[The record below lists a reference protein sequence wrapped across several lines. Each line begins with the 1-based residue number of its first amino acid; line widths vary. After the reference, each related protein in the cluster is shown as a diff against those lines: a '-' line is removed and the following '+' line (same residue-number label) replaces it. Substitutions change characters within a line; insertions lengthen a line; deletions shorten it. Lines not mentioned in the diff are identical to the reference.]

1 MSENRLIY
9 MPLGG
14 AGEIGLNSYVYGYG
28 PPEKERFIIV
38 DLGVSFPDMETTPGV
53 DLILPDISW
62 IRERCDRLEGI
73 LITHAH
79 EDHIGAVGHLWEE
92 LRVPVYCRAF
102 TAHIARLKMN
112 DVLLPENLV
121 RTVKA
126 WPEMTKLGPF
136 EVGFVPVSHSIPE
149 SSSLVID
156 TPAGRIVHTGD
167 FKIDKTP
174 GVGEPFD
181 RKVWHDISKDGV
193 KALICDST
201 NVFSKQE
208 GRSEATISMPLQD
221 LIENAKRL
229 VVATTFGSNVAR
241 LKTLAEAGVKAGR
254 SVCLLGRAMRRM
266 IDASV
271 DTGVLSDFP
280 LLISP
285 EDALQVPRE
294 NLLLLATGSQGERRA
309 ATAQLANGK
318 YRGFSLQEGDLFI
331 FSSKTI
337 PGNEKG
343 VSRIINQFSEMGV
356 DVVEDESGLYHV
368 SGHANRPDLKEMH
381 KIIQPQFLI
390 PMHGEHRHLREHSK
404 LALENGFAS
413 IVCPNGNFLNLS
425 SNEPKIFNK
434 IEVGRV
440 YLDGSSKVTSTDGIV
455 RDRIR
460 MAVNGLVVV
469 SVLLDEND
477 DLIGDP
483 WCETK
488 GLPIVTNSNAPL
500 VDCLEEDLS
509 QLIGRIEPDV
519 LLDNE
524 QLEEVVRRG
533 ARHTCK
539 SEIGKKPEVS
549 VVISRIGLGKNFT
562 YLKNNIIIV

>member
-1 MSENRLIY
+1 MSENHLIY
-9 MPLGG
+9 VPLGG
-14 AGEIGLNSYVYGYG
+14 AGEIGLNSYIYGYG

-62 IRERCDRLEGI
+62 IRERRDRLEGI

-112 DVLLPENLV
+112 DALLPENSV
-121 RTVKA
+121 RTVQA
-126 WPEMTKLGPF
+126 WPERTKLGPF

-181 RKVWHDISKDGV
+181 RKVWNDISRDGV

-280 LLISP
+280 SLISP

-404 LALENGFAS
+404 LASENGLTS

-425 SNEPKIFNK
+425 ANEPKIFNK

-460 MAVNGLVVV
+460 MAVNGLVIV

-477 DLIGDP
+477 ELIGDP

-549 VVISRIGLGKNFT
+549 VVISRL
-562 YLKNNIIIV
+562 V

>member
-1 MSENRLIY
+1 MSENHLIY

-62 IRERCDRLEGI
+62 IRDRRDQLEGV

-112 DVLLPENLV
+112 DALLSENSV

-126 WPEMTKLGPF
+126 WPKMTKLGPF

-280 LLISP
+280 SLISP

-404 LALENGFAS
+404 LASENGLAS

-440 YLDGSSKVTSTDGIV
+440 FLDGSSKVTSTDGIV

-549 VVISRIGLGKNFT
+549 VVISRL
-562 YLKNNIIIV
+562 V

>member
-1 MSENRLIY
+1 MSENHLIY

-62 IRERCDRLEGI
+62 IRERRDRLEGI

-112 DVLLPENLV
+112 DALLSENSV

-181 RKVWHDISKDGV
+181 RRVWHDISRDGV

-280 LLISP
+280 SLISP

-404 LALENGFAS
+404 LASENGLAS

-440 YLDGSSKVTSTDGIV
+440 FLDGSSKVTSTDGIV

-549 VVISRIGLGKNFT
+549 VVISRL
-562 YLKNNIIIV
+562 V

>member
-1 MSENRLIY
+1 MSENHLIY

-28 PPEKERFIIV
+28 TPEKERFIIV

-53 DLILPDISW
+53 DLILPDITW
-62 IRERCDRLEGI
+62 IRERRDRLEGI

-112 DVLLPENLV
+112 DALLSENSV

-126 WPEMTKLGPF
+126 WPKMTKLGPF

-156 TPAGRIVHTGD
+156 TPTGRIVHTGD

-208 GRSEATISMPLQD
+208 GRSEASISMPLQD

-280 LLISP
+280 SLISP

-404 LALENGFAS
+404 LASENGLAS

-440 YLDGSSKVTSTDGIV
+440 YLDGDSKVTSTDGIV

-524 QLEEVVRRG
+524 QLEEVLRRG

-549 VVISRIGLGKNFT
+549 VVISRL
-562 YLKNNIIIV
+562 V

>member
-1 MSENRLIY
+1 MSENHLIY
-9 MPLGG
+9 MPIGG

-38 DLGVSFPDMETTPGV
+38 DLGVSFPDMDTTPGV

-62 IRERCDRLEGI
+62 IRERRDRLEGI

-112 DVLLPENLV
+112 DALLPENSV
-121 RTVKA
+121 RTVQA
-126 WPEMTKLGPF
+126 WPERTKLGPF

-181 RKVWHDISKDGV
+181 RKVWNDISRDGV

-201 NVFSKQE
+201 NVFSKQK
-208 GRSEATISMPLQD
+208 GRSEATLGMPLQD

-280 LLISP
+280 SLISP

-404 LALENGFAS
+404 LASENGLTS

-425 SNEPKIFNK
+425 ANEPKIFNK

-533 ARHTCK
+533 ARNTCK

-549 VVISRIGLGKNFT
+549 VVISRL
-562 YLKNNIIIV
+562 V

>member
-14 AGEIGLNSYVYGYG
+14 AGEIGLNSYIYGYG
-28 PPEKERFIIV
+28 TPEKERFIIV

-62 IRERCDRLEGI
+62 IRERRDQLEGI

-92 LRVPVYCRAF
+92 LRVPVYCKAF
-102 TAHIARLKMN
+102 TTHIARLKMN
-112 DVLLPENLV
+112 DVQLPENLV

-208 GRSEATISMPLQD
+208 GRSEASISMPLQD

-280 LLISP
+280 SLISP

-404 LALENGFAS
+404 LASENGLAS

-524 QLEEVVRRG
+524 QLEEVIRRG
-533 ARHTCK
+533 VRHTCK

-549 VVISRIGLGKNFT
+549 VVISRL
-562 YLKNNIIIV
+562 V

>member
-1 MSENRLIY
+1 MSADHLIY

-14 AGEIGLNSYVYGYG
+14 AGEIGLNSYIYGFG
-28 PPEKERFIIV
+28 PPNKERFIIV

-53 DLILPDISW
+53 DLILPDLSW
-62 IRERCDRLEGI
+62 IMKRRDRLEGI

-79 EDHIGAVGHLWEE
+79 EDHIGAIGHLWED

-112 DVLLPENLV
+112 DAYSSESSVN
-121 RTVKA
+121 TVEQ
-126 WPEMTKLGPF
+126 WPKTLSLGPF
-136 EVGFVPVSHSIPE
+136 KVGFVPISHSIPE
-149 SSSLVID
+149 SSSVVID
-156 TPAGRIVHTGD
+156 TPVGRLVHTGD
-167 FKIDKTP
+167 FKIDETP
-174 GVGEPFD
+174 GVGEPFS
-181 RKVWHDISKDGV
+181 KEVWLDIAKGGV

-201 NVFSKQE
+201 NVFSKQK
-208 GRSEATISMPLQD
+208 GRSEASISSSIQE
-221 LIENAKRL
+221 LIESAEKL

-241 LKTLAEAGVKAGR
+241 LKTLAEAGIKSGR

-271 DTGVLSDFP
+271 ESGVLSDFP
-280 LLISP
+280 PLISP
-285 EDALQVPRE
+285 EDALNVPRQ
-294 NLLLLATGSQGERRA
+294 NLLILATGSQGERRA

-337 PGNEKG
+337 PGNEKS

-356 DVVEDESGLYHV
+356 DVVEDDSGLYHV
-368 SGHANRPDLKEMH
+368 SGHANRPDLEQMH

-404 LALENGFAS
+404 LALEKGIAS
-413 IVCPNGNFLNLS
+413 IVCPNGNILSLS
-425 SNEPKIFNK
+425 SNKPTILEK
-434 IEVGRV
+434 IELGRL
-440 YLDGSSKVTSTDGIV
+440 YLDGSSKVTSTEGAV

-460 MAVNGLVVV
+460 MALNGLVIVTI
-469 SVLLDEND
+469 LLDEKD

-488 GLPIVTNSNAPL
+488 GLPLVTNSNAPL
-500 VDCLEEDLS
+500 IDCLEEDLG
-509 QLIGRIEPDV
+509 QLIGRVDPDV
-519 LLDNE
+519 ILNNDK
-524 QLEEVVRRG
+524 LEEVLKRG
-533 ARHTCK
+533 ARQTCK

-549 VVISRIGLGKNFT
+549 VIISRLA
-562 YLKNNIIIV
+562 

>member
-1 MSENRLIY
+1 MSENHLIY

-28 PPEKERFIIV
+28 TPEKERFIIV

-53 DLILPDISW
+53 DLILPDITW
-62 IRERCDRLEGI
+62 IRERRDRLEGI

-112 DVLLPENLV
+112 DVLLPENSV

-208 GRSEATISMPLQD
+208 GRSEASISMPLQD

-280 LLISP
+280 SLISP

-404 LALENGFAS
+404 LASENGLAS

-440 YLDGSSKVTSTDGIV
+440 FLDGSSKVTSTDGIV

-549 VVISRIGLGKNFT
+549 VVISRL
-562 YLKNNIIIV
+562 V

>member
-1 MSENRLIY
+1 MSENHLIY

-28 PPEKERFIIV
+28 TPEKERFIIV

-53 DLILPDISW
+53 DLILPDITW
-62 IRERCDRLEGI
+62 IRERRDRLEGI

-112 DVLLPENLV
+112 DALLSENSV

-156 TPAGRIVHTGD
+156 TPTGRIVHTGD

-208 GRSEATISMPLQD
+208 GRSEASISMPLQD

-280 LLISP
+280 SLISP

-404 LALENGFAS
+404 LASENGLAS

-440 YLDGSSKVTSTDGIV
+440 FLDGSSKVTSTDGIV

-533 ARHTCK
+533 AKHTCK

-549 VVISRIGLGKNFT
+549 VVISRL
-562 YLKNNIIIV
+562 V

>member
-1 MSENRLIY
+1 MSENHLIY

-79 EDHIGAVGHLWEE
+79 EDHIGAIGHLWEE
-92 LRVPVYCRAF
+92 LRAPVYCRAF

-181 RKVWHDISKDGV
+181 RRVWHDISRDGV

-280 LLISP
+280 SLISP

-368 SGHANRPDLKEMH
+368 SGNANRPDLKEMH

-404 LALENGFAS
+404 LASENGLAS

-549 VVISRIGLGKNFT
+549 VVISRL
-562 YLKNNIIIV
+562 V

>member
-1 MSENRLIY
+1 MSENHLIY

-62 IRERCDRLEGI
+62 IRERRDRLEGI

-112 DVLLPENLV
+112 DALLSENSV

-208 GRSEATISMPLQD
+208 GRSEASISMPLED

-280 LLISP
+280 SLISP

-404 LALENGFAS
+404 LASENGLAS

-549 VVISRIGLGKNFT
+549 VVISRL
-562 YLKNNIIIV
+562 V

>member
-1 MSENRLIY
+1 MSEKHLIY

-28 PPEKERFIIV
+28 PPDKERFIIV
-38 DLGVSFPDMETTPGV
+38 DLGVSFPDMETSPGV

-62 IRERCDRLEGI
+62 IEERRDRLEGI

-79 EDHIGAVGHLWEE
+79 EDHIGALGHLWEE

-112 DVLLPENLV
+112 DALLTDNSV

-156 TPAGRIVHTGD
+156 TPAGRLVHTGD

-181 RKVWHDISKDGV
+181 REVWHNIARDGV

-208 GRSEATISMPLQD
+208 GRSEASISMPLQD

-241 LKTLAEAGVKAGR
+241 LKTLAEAGVAAGR

-271 DTGVLSDFP
+271 DTGVLNDFP
-280 LLISP
+280 SLISP

-294 NLLLLATGSQGERRA
+294 NLLILATGSQGERRA

-343 VSRIINQFSEMGV
+343 VSRIINQFSQMGV

-368 SGHANRPDLKEMH
+368 SGHANRPDLEEMH

-404 LALENGFAS
+404 LASENGFAS

-425 SNEPKIFNK
+425 SNELKIFNK

-440 YLDGSSKVTSTDGIV
+440 YLDGSSKVTSTDGVV

-460 MAVNGLVVV
+460 MALNGVVVV

-477 DLIGDP
+477 ELIGDP
-483 WCETK
+483 WCEIK
-488 GLPIVTNSNAPL
+488 GLPTVANSNTPL

-509 QLIGRIEPDV
+509 QLIGRIDPDV

-524 QLEEVVRRG
+524 QLEEVIRRE
-533 ARHTCK
+533 ARQTCK

-549 VVISRIGLGKNFT
+549 VVISRL
-562 YLKNNIIIV
+562 V

>member
-1 MSENRLIY
+1 MSADHLIY

-14 AGEIGLNSYVYGYG
+14 AGEIGLNSYIYGFG
-28 PPEKERFIIV
+28 PPNKERFIIV

-53 DLILPDISW
+53 DLILPDLSW
-62 IRERCDRLEGI
+62 IMKRRDRLEGI

-79 EDHIGAVGHLWEE
+79 EDHIGAIGHLWED

-112 DVLLPENLV
+112 DAYSSESSVN
-121 RTVKA
+121 TVEQ
-126 WPEMTKLGPF
+126 WPKTLSLGPF
-136 EVGFVPVSHSIPE
+136 KVGFVPISHSIPE
-149 SSSLVID
+149 SSSVVID
-156 TPAGRIVHTGD
+156 TPVGRLVHTGD
-167 FKIDKTP
+167 FKIDETP
-174 GVGEPFD
+174 GVGEPFS
-181 RKVWHDISKDGV
+181 KEVWLDIAKGGV

-201 NVFSKQE
+201 NVFSKQK
-208 GRSEATISMPLQD
+208 GRSEASISSSIQE
-221 LIENAKRL
+221 LIESAEKL

-241 LKTLAEAGVKAGR
+241 LKTLAEAGIKSGR

-271 DTGVLSDFP
+271 ESGVLSDFP
-280 LLISP
+280 PLISP
-285 EDALQVPRE
+285 EDALNVPRQ
-294 NLLLLATGSQGERRA
+294 NLLILATGSQGERRA

-356 DVVEDESGLYHV
+356 DVVEDDSGLYHV
-368 SGHANRPDLKEMH
+368 SGHANRPDLEQMH

-404 LALENGFAS
+404 LALEKGIAS
-413 IVCPNGNFLNLS
+413 IVCPNGNILSLS
-425 SNEPKIFNK
+425 SNKPTILEKV
-434 IEVGRV
+434 ELGRL
-440 YLDGSSKVTSTDGIV
+440 YLDGSSKVTSTEGAV

-460 MAVNGLVVV
+460 MALNGLVIVTI
-469 SVLLDEND
+469 LLDEKD

-488 GLPIVTNSNAPL
+488 GLPLVTNSNAPL
-500 VDCLEEDLS
+500 IDCLEEDLG
-509 QLIGRIEPDV
+509 QLIGRIDPDV
-519 LLDNE
+519 ILNNDK
-524 QLEEVVRRG
+524 LEEVLKRG
-533 ARHTCK
+533 ARQTCK
-539 SEIGKKPEVS
+539 SEIGKKPEIS
-549 VVISRIGLGKNFT
+549 VIISRLA
-562 YLKNNIIIV
+562 

>member
-1 MSENRLIY
+1 MSENHLIY

-62 IRERCDRLEGI
+62 IRERRDRLEGI

-112 DVLLPENLV
+112 DALLPENSV

-126 WPEMTKLGPF
+126 WPEMAKLGPF

-181 RKVWHDISKDGV
+181 RKVWNDISRDGV

-201 NVFSKQE
+201 NVFSKQK
-208 GRSEATISMPLQD
+208 GRSEATIGMPLQD
-221 LIENAKRL
+221 LIENAKKL

-280 LLISP
+280 SLISP

-404 LALENGFAS
+404 LASENGLTS

-425 SNEPKIFNK
+425 ANEPKIFNK

-469 SVLLDEND
+469 SVLFDEND

-524 QLEEVVRRG
+524 QLEELVRRG
-533 ARHTCK
+533 ARHTCQ

-549 VVISRIGLGKNFT
+549 VVISRL
-562 YLKNNIIIV
+562 V

>member
-1 MSENRLIY
+1 MSENHLIY

-62 IRERCDRLEGI
+62 ISERRDRLEGI

-112 DVLLPENLV
+112 DALLPENSV
-121 RTVKA
+121 RTVQA
-126 WPEMTKLGPF
+126 WPERTKLGPF

-181 RKVWHDISKDGV
+181 RKVWNDISRDGV

-201 NVFSKQE
+201 NVFSKQK
-208 GRSEATISMPLQD
+208 GRSEATIGMPLQD
-221 LIENAKRL
+221 LIENAKKL

-280 LLISP
+280 SLISP

-404 LALENGFAS
+404 LASENGLTS

-425 SNEPKIFNK
+425 ANEPKIFNK

-509 QLIGRIEPDV
+509 HLIGRIEPDV

-549 VVISRIGLGKNFT
+549 VVISRL
-562 YLKNNIIIV
+562 V

>member
-1 MSENRLIY
+1 MSENHLIY

-181 RKVWHDISKDGV
+181 RRVWHDISRDGV

-280 LLISP
+280 SLISP

-404 LALENGFAS
+404 LASENGLAS

-533 ARHTCK
+533 VRHTCK

-549 VVISRIGLGKNFT
+549 VVTSRL
-562 YLKNNIIIV
+562 V

>member
-1 MSENRLIY
+1 MSENHLIY
-9 MPLGG
+9 MPIGG

-38 DLGVSFPDMETTPGV
+38 DLGVSFPDMDTTPGV

-62 IRERCDRLEGI
+62 IRERRDRLEGI

-112 DVLLPENLV
+112 DALLPENSV
-121 RTVKA
+121 RTVQA
-126 WPEMTKLGPF
+126 WPERTKLGPF

-181 RKVWHDISKDGV
+181 RKVWNDISRDGV

-201 NVFSKQE
+201 NVFSKQK
-208 GRSEATISMPLQD
+208 GRSEATIGMPLQD
-221 LIENAKRL
+221 LIENAKKL

-280 LLISP
+280 SLISP

-404 LALENGFAS
+404 LASENGLAS

-425 SNEPKIFNK
+425 ANEPKIFNK

-509 QLIGRIEPDV
+509 QLIGRIEPNV

-549 VVISRIGLGKNFT
+549 VVISRL
-562 YLKNNIIIV
+562 V

>member
-1 MSENRLIY
+1 MSENHLIY

-28 PPEKERFIIV
+28 TPEKERFIIV

-53 DLILPDISW
+53 DLILPDITW
-62 IRERCDRLEGI
+62 IRERRDRLEGI

-112 DVLLPENLV
+112 DALLSENSV

-126 WPEMTKLGPF
+126 WPKMTKLGPF

-280 LLISP
+280 SLISP

-404 LALENGFAS
+404 LASENGLAS

-440 YLDGSSKVTSTDGIV
+440 FLDGSSKVTSTDGIV

-549 VVISRIGLGKNFT
+549 VVISRL
-562 YLKNNIIIV
+562 V

>member
-1 MSENRLIY
+1 MT
-9 MPLGG
+9 
-14 AGEIGLNSYVYGYG
+14 
-28 PPEKERFIIV
+28 
-38 DLGVSFPDMETTPGV
+38 VS
-53 DLILPDISW
+53 I
-62 IRERCDRLEGI
+62 
-73 LITHAH
+73 
-79 EDHIGAVGHLWEE
+79 
-92 LRVPVYCRAF
+92 
-102 TAHIARLKMN
+102 
-112 DVLLPENLV
+112 
-121 RTVKA
+121 
-126 WPEMTKLGPF
+126 
-136 EVGFVPVSHSIPE
+136 
-149 SSSLVID
+149 
-156 TPAGRIVHTGD
+156 
-167 FKIDKTP
+167 
-174 GVGEPFD
+174 
-181 RKVWHDISKDGV
+181 
-193 KALICDST
+193 
-201 NVFSKQE
+201 
-208 GRSEATISMPLQD
+208 
-221 LIENAKRL
+221 
-229 VVATTFGSNVAR
+229 
-241 LKTLAEAGVKAGR
+241 
-254 SVCLLGRAMRRM
+254 
-266 IDASV
+266 
-271 DTGVLSDFP
+271 
-280 LLISP
+280 
-285 EDALQVPRE
+285 
-294 NLLLLATGSQGERRA
+294 
-309 ATAQLANGK
+309 
-318 YRGFSLQEGDLFI
+318 
-331 FSSKTI
+331 
-337 PGNEKG
+337 
-343 VSRIINQFSEMGV
+343 IINQFSEMGV

-404 LALENGFAS
+404 LASENGLAS

-440 YLDGSSKVTSTDGIV
+440 FLDGSSKVTSTDGIV

-533 ARHTCK
+533 ARHTCR

-549 VVISRIGLGKNFT
+549 VVISRI
-562 YLKNNIIIV
+562 V